1 MMMKCNKVRSLLSGL
16 IDEELPQ
23 TERRNVEEHI
33 RECKKCAE
41 ELIIMRNVDLVCK
54 KGQMPERSGDYW
66 VNFVPRL
73 HERIFSEGM
82 KRRQSPWFDLSFM
95 RYAFVFATLI
105 IIAGAGLIFGLNRTH
120 EADKQEA
127 RITTPLV
134 YVSNSD
140 GDTLDRGTMVK
151 SYLTKSEIVLIRLV
165 SMPEQKEQ
173 LDFLKR
179 EISRDGLFEQIQAN
193 KELFKNDPGLLSH
206 VKSME
211 VVTIKIENTT
221 DDDTGDNIRMLKN
234 QVIQSGLLQKT
245 QSMKI

>member
-1 MMMKCNKVRSLLSGL
+1 MNCNKVRSLLSGF

-23 TERRNVEEHI
+23 TERRNVEEHL
-33 RECKKCAE
+33 RDCRKCAE
-41 ELIIMRNVDLVCK
+41 ELVAMRNVDVVCHK
-54 KGQMPERSGDYW
+54 EKMPEMSEDYW
-66 VNFVPRL
+66 INFVPRL
-73 HERIFSEGM
+73 HERIFSEDL
-82 KRRQSPWFDLSFM
+82 KRRRSPWFNLAFM
-95 RYAFVFATLI
+95 RYALVFVTLI
-105 IIAGAGLIFGLNRTH
+105 VIAAAGIIFRVERTP
-120 EADKQEA
+120 EMQQEA

-140 GDTLDRGTMVK
+140 VDTLDRNTMVR

-173 LDFLKR
+173 LEFLKR
-179 EISRDGLFEQIQAN
+179 EISRDGLIEQIQAS

-211 VVTIKIENTT
+211 VVTIKIENT
-221 DDDTGDNIRMLKN
+221 DDNNGENIRMLKN

-245 QSMKI
+245 QAMKI